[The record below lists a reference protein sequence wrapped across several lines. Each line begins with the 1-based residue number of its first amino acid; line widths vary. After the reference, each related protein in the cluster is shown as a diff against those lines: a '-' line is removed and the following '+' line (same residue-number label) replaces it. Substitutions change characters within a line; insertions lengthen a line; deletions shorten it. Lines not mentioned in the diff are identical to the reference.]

1 MARLRPLPRAELDD
15 EQAAVWDQ
23 ITASRKPGRLDLV
36 DSEGGLIGP
45 FNAMV
50 HAPGIGRHLAA
61 LGAALRFQSSLD
73 RRLIE
78 IATCAVGGY
87 WRSEFELWAHR
98 PMAIAAGVDAAAV
111 EQLASGDDPSFERED
126 EAVVFD
132 VTRLLLRTGRCDDAT
147 FGRAH
152 ALLGDRGLVELTTLV
167 GYYCAISLLLNM
179 FEVHVPPTR
188 P

>member
-1 MARLRPLPRAELDD
+1 VGRLRPLTHAELDD
-15 EQAAVWDQ
+15 DQAAVWEQ

-36 DSEGGLIGP
+36 DADGGLIGP

-50 HAPGIGRHLAA
+50 HAPGVGRHLAS
-61 LGAALRFQSSLD
+61 LGAALRFESSLD

-98 PMAIAAGVDAAAV
+98 PLAIAAGVDPDAV
-111 EQLASGDDPSFERED
+111 AELANGGDPTFERDD

-132 VTRLLLRTGRCDDAT
+132 VSRQLLRTGRCDDTT
-147 FGRAH
+147 FERAH
-152 ALLGDRGLVELTTLV
+152 ALLGDRGVVELTSLI

-179 FEVHVPPTR
+179 FEVPVPPTR